1 MRLLLAA
8 AAALC
13 AISSNG
19 SWASDAFAP
28 TAVSFAYKARHDAT
42 PEADAAVAL
51 AMAAAEVPVPQALEE
66 VPPAP
71 PAPPRQYS
79 RRELCSAA
87 ATFAEANNLPVP
99 FFANLIWQES
109 GFKPHVVSPVGAQG
123 IAQFMPRVAQAYGL
137 ENPFDPIHALAT
149 SAKFLNELLTQFG
162 NLGLAAAAYNAGPKR
177 VTDFVSKKRGLPTE
191 TRNYVRNITGAPAEQ
206 WAGMK
211 TKAADV
217 RAPRHAPCVEV
228 QEALIAQAKAKD
240 EAKAEKAQTRLAKG
254 KPAAGGFQLA
264 SAESTPVKLS
274 AKSEKTAA
282 LAYADDKKSGVAKS
296 DVAKTAAKAF
306 GKIKLA
312 SADGAISLAQLKAAA
327 KAAPGGKIKIAG
339 KVVAKPALKL
349 VAPEKTKPAV
359 KVAAKV
365 AAKVSAKAAPAKKA
379 ADSKAKPA
387 TAAKKVKVAAA
398 R

>member
-1 MRLLLAA
+1 MRLLFAA

-13 AISSNG
+13 SLSSTG
-19 SWASDAFAP
+19 SQASDAFAP
-28 TAVSFAYKARHDAT
+28 SAVTFAYKVRHDT
-42 PEADAAVAL
+42 RPDADAAIAF
-51 AMAAAEVPVPQALEE
+51 AAVSPEVPVPPPALEE

-71 PAPPRQYS
+71 SAPPRQYS

-87 ATFAEANNLPVP
+87 ASAAEANNLPVP

-109 GFKPHVVSPVGAQG
+109 GFKPHAVSPVGAQG

-162 NLGLAAAAYNAGPKR
+162 NVGLAAAAYNAGPKR
-177 VTDFVSKKRGLPTE
+177 VNDFMTKKRTLPAE
-191 TRNYVRNITGAPAEQ
+191 TRNYVRVITGAPAEK

-211 TKAADV
+211 TKAAD
-217 RAPRHAPCVEV
+217 AGTPRHAPCIEV
-228 QEALIAQAKAKD
+228 KEALIAQARAKEEVKAHTKV
-240 EAKAEKAQTRLAKG
+240 AKG
-254 KPAAGGFQLA
+254 KTAGGFALA
-264 SAESTPVKLS
+264 SAESVPVKLP
-274 AKSEKTAA
+274 AKSEKTAT
-282 LAYADDKKSGVAKS
+282 LAYAEEKKS

-312 SADGAISLAQLKAAA
+312 SADGTVSLSQLKAAA
-327 KAAPGGKIKIAG
+327 KSAPNGKIKIAG

-349 VAPEKTKPAV
+349 IAPEKI
-359 KVAAKV
+359 KVAAKT
-365 AAKVSAKAAPAKKA
+365 APKKA
-379 ADSKAKPA
+379 DAKAKPA
-387 TAAKKVKVAAA
+387 AAGKKVKVASA

>member
-19 SWASDAFAP
+19 SSASDAFAP
-28 TAVSFAYKARHDAT
+28 AAVSFAYKVRHDAT

-51 AMAAAEVPVPQALEE
+51 AMAAAEVPVPRALEQ

-71 PAPPRQYS
+71 PTPPRQYS
-79 RRELCSAA
+79 RSELCSAA

-191 TRNYVRNITGAPAEQ
+191 TRNYVKNITGAPAEQ

-217 RAPRHAPCVEV
+217 RAPRHAPCIEV
-228 QEALIAQAKAKD
+228 KEALIAQAKAKD
-240 EAKAEKAQTRLAKG
+240 EAKTLAKAENTQTKVAKG
-254 KPAAGGFQLA
+254 KAMVGSFQLA
-264 SAESTPVKLS
+264 SVESAPVKLP
-274 AKSEKTAA
+274 AKAEKTTA
-282 LAYADDKKSGVAKS
+282 LAYADEKKFG
-296 DVAKTAAKAF
+296 VAKTAAKAF

-312 SADGAISLAQLKAAA
+312 SADGAVSLAQLKAAA

-349 VAPEKTKPAV
+349 VAPEKTKQAV
-359 KVAAKV
+359 NVAAKV
-365 AAKVSAKAAPAKKA
+365 VAKAAPAKKA

>member
-13 AISSNG
+13 AISPTG
-19 SWASDAFAP
+19 SWASEAFAP
-28 TAVSFAYKARHDAT
+28 SVVSFAYKARHDT
-42 PEADAAVAL
+42 KPDADATMAF
-51 AMAAAEVPVPQALEE
+51 AMASPEVPVPPPALEE

-71 PAPPRQYS
+71 PTPLRQYS

-87 ATFAEANNLPVP
+87 ASAAEANNLPVP

-162 NLGLAAAAYNAGPKR
+162 NVGLAAAAYNAGPKR
-177 VTDFVSKKRGLPTE
+177 VSDFVSKKRGLPAE
-191 TRNYVRNITGAPAEQ
+191 TRHYVRVITGAPAEK

-211 TKAADV
+211 AKAAD
-217 RAPRHAPCVEV
+217 AGTPRHAPCVEV
-228 QEALIAQAKAKD
+228 KEALIAQAKAKE
-240 EAKAEKAQTRLAKG
+240 EAKTQTKVAKG
-254 KPAAGGFQLA
+254 KAVGGFALA
-264 SAESTPVKLS
+264 SAESTPVKLP
-274 AKSEKTAA
+274 AKNQEKSEKTTT
-282 LAYADDKKSGVAKS
+282 LAYADEKKSG
-296 DVAKTAAKAF
+296 VAKTAAKAF
-306 GKIKLA
+306 GKIKIA
-312 SADGAISLAQLKAAA
+312 SADGAVSLVQLKTAA
-327 KAAPGGKIKIAG
+327 KAAPNGKIKIAG

-349 VAPEKTKPAV
+349 VAPEKTV
-359 KVAAKV
+359 KVAAK
-365 AAKVSAKAAPAKKA
+365 ATPKKA
-379 ADSKAKPA
+379 ADTKAKPA
-387 TAAKKVKVAAA
+387 AAPAKKVKVAA

>member
-19 SWASDAFAP
+19 TWASDAFAP
-28 TAVSFAYKARHDAT
+28 AAVSFAYKARHDAT
-42 PEADAAVAL
+42 PEGAVAL
-51 AMAAAEVPVPQALEE
+51 AMAAPEVPPVSRALEE

-71 PAPPRQYS
+71 PTPPREYS

-137 ENPFDPIHALAT
+137 QNPFDPIHALAT

-177 VTDFVSKKRGLPTE
+177 VSDFMTKKRGLPTE

-206 WAGMK
+206 WAGRK

-228 QEALIAQAKAKD
+228 KEALIAEAKAK
-240 EAKAEKAQTRLAKG
+240 EEVKTLAKG
-254 KPAAGGFQLA
+254 KPAAGSFQLA
-264 SAESTPVKLS
+264 SAESAPVKLP
-274 AKSEKTAA
+274 AKAEKTAA

-296 DVAKTAAKAF
+296 NVAKTAAKAF

-349 VAPEKTKPAV
+349 VAPEKTKAATKKPV
-359 KVAAKV
+359 TKVA
-365 AAKVSAKAAPAKKA
+365 AKAAPAKKA

-387 TAAKKVKVAAA
+387 PAKKVKVAAV

>member
-13 AISSNG
+13 AISPYG

-28 TAVSFAYKARHDAT
+28 KAVSFAYTARHDST
-42 PEADAAVAL
+42 PEADAAVTL
-51 AMAAAEVPVPQALEE
+51 AMKSDALPVPQALEE

-71 PAPPRQYS
+71 PTPPRQYS

-191 TRNYVRNITGAPAEQ
+191 TRNYVRNITGAPAEL

-211 TKAADV
+211 TKSAEY
-217 RAPRHAPCVEV
+217 RAPRQAPCVEV
-228 QEALIAQAKAKD
+228 QEALVAEAQTKAQTKLAQRKFAKAKV
-240 EAKAEKAQTRLAKG
+240 
-254 KPAAGGFQLA
+254 GFALA
-264 SAESTPVKLS
+264 SAESTPIKLPV
-274 AKSEKTAA
+274 KSEKTTA
-282 LAYADDKKSGVAKS
+282 LAYADEKKSG
-296 DVAKTAAKAF
+296 VAKTAAKAF

-327 KAAPGGKIKIAG
+327 KNAPGGKIKIAG

-349 VAPEKTKPAV
+349 VAPEKSV
-359 KVAAKV
+359 KVAAK
-365 AAKVSAKAAPAKKA
+365 AAPKK
-379 ADSKAKPA
+379 ADSKAK
-387 TAAKKVKVAAA
+387 AASGKKVKVAA

>member
-13 AISSNG
+13 AVSSNG
-19 SWASDAFAP
+19 TWASDAFAAA
-28 TAVSFAYKARHDAT
+28 AVSFAYKAHHDAT
-42 PEADAAVAL
+42 PEADAAIAL
-51 AMAAAEVPVPQALEE
+51 ALQAPAIPVVSQAVEEVAAAPL
-66 VPPAP
+66 
-71 PAPPRQYS
+71 APPRHYS
-79 RRELCSAA
+79 RTELCSAA

-109 GFKPHVVSPVGAQG
+109 GFRPHVVSPVGAQG
-123 IAQFMPRVAQAYGL
+123 IAQFMPQLAQAYGL

-177 VTDFVSKKRGLPTE
+177 VSDFMIRKRGLPAE

-211 TKAADV
+211 TKAADF

-228 QEALIAQAKAKD
+228 KAALIAEARAKD
-240 EAKAEKAQTRLAKG
+240 QAMALARAEKTQAPPSRG
-254 KPAAGGFQLA
+254 KAGGFQLA
-264 SAESTPVKLS
+264 GAESAPVKLP
-274 AKSEKTAA
+274 AKTERATV
-282 LAYADDKKSGVAKS
+282 LAYADDRKSGV
-296 DVAKTAAKAF
+296 VRTAAKAF

-312 SADGAISLAQLKAAA
+312 SADGTISLAQLKAAA
-327 KAAPGGKIKIAG
+327 KAAPGGTIKVAG
-339 KVVAKPALKL
+339 KILFKPELKPVASGKANPAIQ
-349 VAPEKTKPAV
+349 
-359 KVAAKV
+359 VAAKV
-365 AAKVSAKAAPAKKA
+365 ASAPKAAA
-379 ADSKAKPA
+379 SRTKPA
-387 TAAKKVKVAAA
+387 AAKKVKLAAA

>member
-19 SWASDAFAP
+19 SWASDALAP
-28 TAVSFAYKARHDAT
+28 AAVSFAYTASHDTT
-42 PEADAAVAL
+42 PEADAITTL
-51 AMAAAEVPVPQALEE
+51 AMKPEVPSVPQSLEE

-71 PAPPRQYS
+71 PTPPRQYS

-177 VTDFVSKKRGLPTE
+177 VTDFVSKKRGLPAE
-191 TRNYVRNITGAPAEQ
+191 TRNYVRVITGTPAEQ
-206 WAGMK
+206 WAGR
-211 TKAADV
+211 KAKATEF

-228 QEALIAQAKAKD
+228 QDALVAEAR
-240 EAKAEKAQTRLAKG
+240 AKAEKPQTKLAKRT
-254 KPAAGGFQLA
+254 AGFQLA
-264 SAESTPVKLS
+264 DASSTPVKLP
-274 AKSEKTAA
+274 ALPVGDKKTAA
-282 LAYADDKKSGVAKS
+282 LAYLEEPTSRSARSG
-296 DVAKTAAKAF
+296 VAKTAAKAF

-312 SADGAISLAQLKAAA
+312 SADGAISLTQLKAAA
-327 KAAPGGKIKIAG
+327 KASPNGKIKIAG

-349 VAPEKTKPAV
+349 VAPEKTKQAV
-359 KVAAKV
+359 KIAANVAV
-365 AAKVSAKAAPAKKA
+365 KAAPANKKA
-379 ADSKAKPA
+379 AESKAKPA

>member
-19 SWASDAFAP
+19 SSASDAFAP
-28 TAVSFAYKARHDAT
+28 AVVSFAYTARHDAT

-51 AMAAAEVPVPQALEE
+51 ALAAAEVPVPQALEE

-71 PAPPRQYS
+71 PTPPRQYS

-177 VTDFVSKKRGLPTE
+177 VTDFVSKKRGLPAE
-191 TRNYVRNITGAPAEQ
+191 TRNYVRVITGTPAEQ
-206 WAGMK
+206 WAGR
-211 TKAADV
+211 KAKATEF
-217 RAPRHAPCVEV
+217 RTPRHAPCVEV
-228 QEALIAQAKAKD
+228 QDALVAEARAQA
-240 EAKAEKAQTRLAKG
+240 EKPQTKLAKG
-254 KPAAGGFQLA
+254 TAGFQLA
-264 SAESTPVKLS
+264 DASSIPVKLP
-274 AKSEKTAA
+274 ALPMGDKKTAA
-282 LAYADDKKSGVAKS
+282 LAYLEEPTARSSKSG
-296 DVAKTAAKAF
+296 VAKTAAKAF

-327 KAAPGGKIKIAG
+327 KASPNGKIKIAG
-339 KVVAKPALKL
+339 RVVAKPALKL
-349 VAPEKTKPAV
+349 VAPEKTKQAV
-359 KVAAKV
+359 KV
-365 AAKVSAKAAPAKKA
+365 AAKVSAKAAPAKTA

-387 TAAKKVKVAAA
+387 NAAKKVKVAAV

>member
-8 AAALC
+8 AAVLC
-13 AISSNG
+13 AISPNG
-19 SWASDAFAP
+19 SWASDALSPAV
-28 TAVSFAYKARHDAT
+28 VSFAYTARHDAT
-42 PEADAAVAL
+42 PEADAITTVA
-51 AMAAAEVPVPQALEE
+51 MKPEVPPVPQALEE

-71 PAPPRQYS
+71 PTPPREYS
-79 RRELCSAA
+79 RGELCSAA

-123 IAQFMPRVAQAYGL
+123 IAQFMPKVARAYGL
-137 ENPFDPIHALAT
+137 QNPFDPIHALAT

-177 VTDFVSKKRGLPTE
+177 VSDFVSKKRGLPAE
-191 TRNYVRNITGAPAEQ
+191 TRNYVRVITGTPAEQ
-206 WAGMK
+206 WAGR
-211 TKAADV
+211 KAKATEF

-228 QEALIAQAKAKD
+228 QDALVAEAR
-240 EAKAEKAQTRLAKG
+240 AKAEKPQTKLAKG
-254 KPAAGGFQLA
+254 KAGFQLA
-264 SAESTPVKLS
+264 DASSTPVKLL
-274 AKSEKTAA
+274 ALPVGDKKTAA
-282 LAYADDKKSGVAKS
+282 LAYLEEPTSRSPKSG
-296 DVAKTAAKAF
+296 VAKTAAKAF

-312 SADGAISLAQLKAAA
+312 SAEGAISLAQLKAAA

-349 VAPEKTKPAV
+349 VAPEKTKRAT

-365 AAKVSAKAAPAKKA
+365 APAKKA
-379 ADSKAKPA
+379 ADSKAKYAP
-387 TAAKKVKVAAA
+387 AKKVKVAAV

>member
-13 AISSNG
+13 AISSTQ
-19 SWASDAFAP
+19 SDASDAFAP
-28 TAVSFAYKARHDAT
+28 TAVSFAYKARHDAK
-42 PEADAAVAL
+42 PESDAVTALAVAPPEL
-51 AMAAAEVPVPQALEE
+51 QPVPQALEE

-71 PAPPRQYS
+71 PTPPRQYS

-87 ATFAEANNLPVP
+87 ATFAEANNIPVP

-149 SAKFLNELLTQFG
+149 SARFLNELLTQFG
-162 NLGLAAAAYNAGPKR
+162 NVGLAAAAYNAGPKR
-177 VTDFVSKKRGLPTE
+177 VTDFMTKKRTLPGE
-191 TRNYVRNITGAPAEQ
+191 TRNYVRVITGAPAEK

-211 TKAADV
+211 TKAADF
-217 RAPRHAPCVEV
+217 RTPRHAPCVEV
-228 QEALIAQAKAKD
+228 QEALVAEAKAK
-240 EAKAEKAQTRLAKG
+240 EETKAQTRVAKG
-254 KPAAGGFQLA
+254 TSAFQLA
-264 SAESTPVKLS
+264 SAVSMPVKLP

-282 LAYADDKKSGVAKS
+282 LAYTDDKKSG
-296 DVAKTAAKAF
+296 VAKTAAKAF

-327 KAAPGGKIKIAG
+327 KDTPGGKIKIAG

-349 VAPEKTKPAV
+349 VAPEKTKVAAKTAPV
-359 KVAAKV
+359 KVAAKT
-365 AAKVSAKAAPAKKA
+365 KA
-379 ADSKAKPA
+379 ADTKAKPA
-387 TAAKKVKVAAA
+387 AAPAKKVKVAAV

>member
-8 AAALC
+8 GAALC
-13 AISSNG
+13 AISSM
-19 SWASDAFAP
+19 SSQASDAFAP
-28 TAVSFAYKARHDAT
+28 TAVSFAYTARHDT
-42 PEADAAVAL
+42 KRESEVVTAL
-51 AMAAAEVPVPQALEE
+51 VSAPEVPVPPPALEE

-87 ATFAEANNLPVP
+87 ASAAEANNLPVP

-162 NLGLAAAAYNAGPKR
+162 NVGLAAAAYNAGPKR
-177 VTDFVSKKRGLPTE
+177 VSDFMTKKRTLPAE
-191 TRNYVRNITGAPAEQ
+191 TRHYVRVITGAPAEK

-217 RAPRHAPCVEV
+217 GTPRHAPCVEV
-228 QEALIAQAKAKD
+228 KDALIA
-240 EAKAEKAQTRLAKG
+240 EAKARDAAKAEAKAQTRLAKA
-254 KPAAGGFQLA
+254 KPAAGSFQLA
-264 SAESTPVKLS
+264 SADSAPVKLPARNP
-274 AKSEKTAA
+274 AKPEKTAA
-282 LAYADDKKSGVAKS
+282 LAYADEGKSS
-296 DVAKTAAKAF
+296 VAKTAAKAF
-306 GKIKLA
+306 GKIRLA
-312 SADGAISLAQLKAAA
+312 SADGKISLAQLKAAA
-327 KAAPGGKIKIAG
+327 KASPTGTIRIAG
-339 KVVAKPALKL
+339 KTVAKPALTL
-349 VAPEKTKPAV
+349 VAPEKTV
-359 KVAAKV
+359 KTA
-365 AAKVSAKAAPAKKA
+365 AKAAPAKKVA
-379 ADSKAKPA
+379 EAKAKP
-387 TAAKKVKVAAA
+387 TALKKVKVAAA